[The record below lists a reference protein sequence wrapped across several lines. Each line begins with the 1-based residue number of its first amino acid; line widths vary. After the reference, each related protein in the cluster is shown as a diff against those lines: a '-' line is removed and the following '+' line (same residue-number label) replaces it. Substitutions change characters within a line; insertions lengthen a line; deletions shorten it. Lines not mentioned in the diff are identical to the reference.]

1 MLGIENAVT
10 ILYKSMVCLHLENC
24 VPYQERKYSRAGDC
38 LQVSSKD
45 VKMNL
50 MASVIGTTEL
60 AKTFS
65 LGKKENLEV
74 MINVYKI
81 SDTEG
86 VDMKSPQPL

>member
-1 MLGIENAVT
+1 MLGIENTVT
-10 ILYKSMVCLHLENC
+10 ILYKSVVCLHLENC
-24 VPYQERKYSRAGDC
+24 VPYQERKYSRDGDC

-45 VKMNL
+45 VKRNL
-50 MASVIGTTEL
+50 MASVNGTTEL

-65 LGKKENLEV
+65 LGKKEDLEV